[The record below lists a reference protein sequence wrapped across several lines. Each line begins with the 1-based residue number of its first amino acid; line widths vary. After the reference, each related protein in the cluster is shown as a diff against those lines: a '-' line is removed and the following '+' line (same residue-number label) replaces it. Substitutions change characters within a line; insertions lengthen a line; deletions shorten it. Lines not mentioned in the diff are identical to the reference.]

1 MASDMELWEYT
12 LRIGIAFFLGGM
24 IGFERQ
30 YRQKSAGLRTNTLVS
45 IGSAAFVMLSYAM
58 TGETGDPSR
67 VAGQIVTGIGFL
79 GAGVII
85 REGANVQGLN
95 TAATIWCSAAVG
107 SLVGAG
113 LYSYGVITALA
124 VVLTLIILRPLA
136 MYLSRRKEKHTNEDY
151 LEAHYTL
158 TISCNIEAEPQI
170 RPIIM
175 EAISENDLQLQ
186 SLKSKRDEQSGNLKF
201 EAQIISEG
209 RNNKHIENFAKRIGS
224 DRNVSEIGWILTKTN
239 FN

>member
-1 MASDMELWEYT
+1 MEVWEYT

-30 YRQKSAGLRTNTLVS
+30 FRQKSAGLRTNTLVA
-45 IGSAAFVMLSYAM
+45 IGSAAFVMLSHAL

-113 LYSYGVITALA
+113 FYSYGIITALA
-124 VVLTLIILRPLA
+124 IVLTLIILRPLA
-136 MYLSRRKEKHTNEDY
+136 NYLSRRKDKHTNEDY
-151 LEAHYTL
+151 FDSHYSMKIT
-158 TISCNIEAEPQI
+158 CNIEAESQI
-170 RPIIM
+170 RPMIM

-186 SLKSKRDEQSGNLKF
+186 SLRSTRDEHSGNVRF
-201 EAQIISEG
+201 EALIISEG
-209 RNNKHIENFAKRIGS
+209 RNNKHIENFSKGIGS
-224 DRNVSEIGWILTKTN
+224 DRNVSEIEWLLLKTN